1 MEIGLYGRDEM
12 AASSFAW
19 PSVIVVKNR
28 TIVKCDWSDNFG
40 FLLEKLGINET
51 VAQVLIS
58 SNERLIIIN

>member
-1 MEIGLYGRDEM
+1 M

-40 FLLEKLGINET
+40 FLLEKLET

-58 SNERLIIIN
+58 SNERLIIID